1 MIRGSSHSAS
11 QRRELALAAAAFVV
25 ALVLWQIQELYLLMV
40 PFRLFVTMIHEL
52 AHGLAAELTGGDFL
66 RFEVTSRGAG
76 LAYTRGGSPFV
87 IIQAG
92 YLGTAL
98 FGAGLLLLTYRTPRP
113 GRVAVGVGVFLA
125 ILTLAYAGL
134 RPAQLSP
141 LEIGL
146 LAIVLVAAATLVLTS
161 ETDQGRWAGAGVA
174 VAGGLLFVW
183 FASEGRVL
191 GVFVGLASALLLIA
205 LGLRARRDAVLVVLT
220 FLAFLTGLQAISDAW
235 VLLRI
240 VTLPGSLLP
249 LNDASA
255 MSDEF
260 GGPAAAWAF
269 LWIVADALIMGA
281 AAYVTFVRPRRQ
293 RAAGT

>member
-1 MIRGSSHSAS
+1 MKRRSSHSPD
-11 QRRELALAAAAFVV
+11 QRRDLALAGAAFVV
-25 ALVLWQIQELYLLMV
+25 ALVLWQVQGLYLIMV

-52 AHGLAAELTGGDFL
+52 GHGLAAELSGGDFL

-98 FGAGLLLLTYRTPRP
+98 FGAGLLLLTYRTQRP
-113 GRVAVGVGVFLA
+113 GRVAVGVGAFLA
-125 ILTLAYAGL
+125 ILTVAYAGL
-134 RPAQLSP
+134 RPARLSP
-141 LEIGL
+141 LEIVL
-146 LAIVLVAAATLVLTS
+146 LAIVLAAAAFLILTR
-161 ETDQGRWAGAGVA
+161 ETDRGRWAGAGVA
-174 VAGGLLFVW
+174 AAGGLLFVW

-191 GVFVGLASALLLIA
+191 GVLVGLASALLLIA

-220 FLAFLTGLQAISDAW
+220 FLAFLTGLQALSDVW

-240 VTLPGSLLP
+240 VTMPGSLLP

-260 GGPAAAWAF
+260 GGPAAVWAF
-269 LWIVADALIMGA
+269 LWIVGDALLMGA
-281 AAYVTFVRPRRQ
+281 AAYVTFVRPRHQ
-293 RAAGT
+293 QAASA

>member
-1 MIRGSSHSAS
+1 MRSESPHSPD
-11 QRRELALAAAAFVV
+11 RRRDLALASAAFVV
-25 ALVLWQIQELYLLMV
+25 ALVLWQVQELYLLMV

-98 FGAGLLLLTYRTPRP
+98 FGAGLLILSHRTQRP
-113 GRVAVGVGVFLA
+113 GRVAVGVGVFLT

-134 RPAQLSP
+134 RPARLSS
-141 LEIGL
+141 LEIAL
-146 LAIVLVAAATLVLTS
+146 LAVVLVTAAYLILTR
-161 ETDQGRWAGAGVA
+161 ETDRGRWAGAGVA
-174 VAGGLLFVW
+174 AAGSLLFVW

-191 GVFVGLASALLLIA
+191 GVLVGLASALLLIA

-240 VTLPGSLLP
+240 VTMPGSLLP
-249 LNDASA
+249 LNDASSMA
-255 MSDEF
+255 REF
-260 GGPAAAWAF
+260 GGSATVWAF
-269 LWIVADALIMGA
+269 VWIVADALIMGA

-293 RAAGT
+293 QAAGA

>member
-25 ALVLWQIQELYLLMV
+25 ALVLWQVQELYLLMV

-66 RFEVTSRGAG
+66 RFEVTSHGAG

>member
-1 MIRGSSHSAS
+1 MMRESPHSPD
-11 QRRELALAAAAFVV
+11 RRRDLALASAAFVV
-25 ALVLWQIQELYLLMV
+25 ALVLWQVQELYLLMV

-76 LAYTRGGSPFV
+76 LAYTRDGSPFV

-98 FGAGLLLLTYRTPRP
+98 FGAGLLTLTHRTQKP

-134 RPAQLSP
+134 RPARLSS
-141 LEIGL
+141 LEMGL
-146 LAIVLVAAATLVLTS
+146 LAVVLVAAAYLLLTR
-161 ETDQGRWAGAGVA
+161 ETARGRWAGAGVA
-174 VAGGLLFVW
+174 VAGGMLFAW

-191 GVFVGLASALLLIA
+191 GVLVGLASALLLIA

-220 FLAFLTGLQAISDAW
+220 FLAFLIGLQAISDAW

-240 VTLPGSLLP
+240 VTMPGSLLP

-255 MSDEF
+255 MADEF
-260 GGPAAAWAF
+260 GGPAAAWA
-269 LWIVADALIMGA
+269 LGWIVADALIMGA
-281 AAYVTFVRPRRQ
+281 AAYFTFVRPPRQ
-293 RAAGT
+293 QAPGV

>member
-25 ALVLWQIQELYLLMV
+25 ALVLWQVQELYLLMV

-98 FGAGLLLLTYRTPRP
+98 FGAGLLLLTYRTQRP

-183 FASEGRVL
+183 FAGEGRVL

-249 LNDASA
+249 FNDASA

-293 RAAGT
+293 QAAGT